1 MTPARVGGG
10 LLVLGLATLPFT
22 SGPATLTS
30 GPAPVLVSIAALV
43 AFGAGAGLI
52 AIWRPRPL
60 DGALVRSGMTL
71 LALAAVAGAV
81 SAVAGNG
88 YASDPLESW
97 AIMGP
102 LIVALI
108 AGLVG
113 LVSIAIG
120 LVRLT
125 GISRVLGAVL
135 LLGLGSSIPF
145 GIALGQ
151 AGQVLAGAL
160 VVGALL
166 GVGILATGLQRRE
179 PG

>member
-10 LLVLGLATLPFT
+10 LLVLGLAALPFT
-22 SGPATLTS
+22 SGPATLTV
-30 GPAPVLVSIAALV
+30 GPTPVFISAAAVV
-43 AFGAGAGLI
+43 AFGVGAAMISIG
-52 AIWRPRPL
+52 RPIPL

-71 LALAAVAGAV
+71 LALAAVAVAV

-88 YASDPLESW
+88 YDSDPLESW
-97 AIMGP
+97 AIIGP

-125 GISRVLGAVL
+125 GISRALGAVM
-135 LLGLGSSIPF
+135 LLGLVLSIPF
-145 GIALGQ
+145 GIAFGT
-151 AGQVLAGAL
+151 AGQVLAGGMI
-160 VVGALL
+160 VVALL
-166 GVGILATGLQRRE
+166 GVGILATGLLRRD
-179 PG
+179 